1 MSAWIISLRAYMLS
15 YCAFI
20 LSYRAWIKYSPY
32 YVKIAGTVYKHYHF
46 KNSCKIY
53 TYAGHL
59 KSIVSHLLWH
69 GAWVSVVLSNW
80 LPLLISFGTSK
91 RYRSPYILGG
101 SYTFNPLSK
110 QVMIRN
116 QKNGIVVNWKV
127 ITITE
132 YIKREYG

>member
-1 MSAWIISLRAYMLS
+1 MSAWIISLRAYILS

-59 KSIVSHLLWH
+59 KSIVSHLLWY
-69 GAWVSVVLSNW
+69 GAWVSVVLSNL
-80 LPLLISFGTSK
+80 LPLLISFGSSK
-91 RYRSPYILGG
+91 TYRSPYIFWG

-116 QKNGIVVNWKV
+116 QKNGIVVNWKWSQ
-127 ITITE
+127 
-132 YIKREYG
+132 